1 MMKFKTKDWKGTE
14 KYRQHITI
22 KPTND
27 SFCNTHK
34 QSVPYITYKAD
45 IDTCNWKIKIEWN

>member
-45 IDTCNWKIKIEWN
+45 IDTCNWKIKIEWD